1 MNIYK
6 KHSNDNPLYMLW
18 KSTRQK
24 CQNPSNKSY
33 KSFGGKGIFF
43 YDDWNDFDVF
53 SGWALA
59 NGYTQGKT
67 IELIDNNAS
76 FSPENC
82 FFSSKFQHHGMS
94 QSRIYTE
101 WRSMLLRCNTPSHK
115 SYKDYGGRGI
125 SVCPQ
130 WHEFPNF
137 QKWALSHGYSDTLT
151 IDRIDV
157 NGNYEPSNCRFVDMM
172 TQCNNRRSS
181 KFLTYQGKTLSHAQ
195 WAREL
200 GLSRSV
206 IHQRAKRGLP
216 VEEILRTEK
225 HAHRGENHHQKLI
238 TFNGVTMNQKQ
249 WAEKIGI
256 TPTNLM
262 RRLRIM
268 SIEEAL
274 TQPKKR

>member
-6 KHSNDNPLYMLW
+6 KHSNENPLYKLW

-53 SGWALA
+53 SDWALD
-59 NGYTQGKT
+59 NDYTKGKT
-67 IELIDNNAS
+67 IELIDKNAS

-82 FFSSKFQHHGMS
+82 FFSSRFQHHGMS
-94 QSRIYTE
+94 QSRLYKE
-101 WRSMLLRCNTPSHK
+101 WRGMLLRCTTPSHK

-125 SVCPQ
+125 SVCTQ

-137 QKWALSHGYSDTLT
+137 QEWALANGYNDNLT

-157 NGNYEPSNCRFVDMM
+157 NGNYEPSNCRFTDII

-181 KFLTYQGKTLSHAQ
+181 KFITYQGKTMSQAQ

-200 GLSRSV
+200 GISRGA
-206 IHQRAKRGLP
+206 ITQRAKRNLP
-216 VEEILRTEK
+216 VNEILRTEK
-225 HAHRGENHHQKLI
+225 HVHRGENHSQNLI
-238 TFNGVTMNQKQ
+238 TFNGITMNQKQ
-249 WAEKIGI
+249 WAERVGVS
-256 TPTNLM
+256 PTTLG
-262 RRLRIM
+262 RRLKEWG
-268 SIEEAL
+268 IERAL
-274 TQPKKR
+274 TQPPR

>member
-6 KHSNDNPLYMLW
+6 KHSNENPLYKLW

-53 SGWALA
+53 SDWALDNDYA
-59 NGYTQGKT
+59 KGKT
-67 IELIDNNAS
+67 IELIDKNAS

-82 FFSSKFQHHGMS
+82 FFSSRFQHHGMS
-94 QSRIYTE
+94 QSRLYKE
-101 WRSMLLRCNTPSHK
+101 WRGMLLRCTTPSHK

-125 SVCPQ
+125 SVCTQ

-137 QKWALSHGYSDTLT
+137 QEWALANGYNDNLT

-157 NGNYEPSNCRFVDMM
+157 NGNYEPSNCRFTDII

-181 KFLTYQGKTLSHAQ
+181 KFITYQGKTMSQAQ

-200 GLSRSV
+200 GISRG
-206 IHQRAKRGLP
+206 IITQRAKRNLP
-216 VEEILRTEK
+216 VNEILRTEK
-225 HAHRGENHHQKLI
+225 HAHRGEKHRQNLI
-238 TFNGVTMNQKQ
+238 TFNGITMNQKQ

-256 TPTNLM
+256 TPTSLS
-262 RRLRIM
+262 RRLKTM
-268 SIEEAL
+268 SVEQAL
-274 TQPKKR
+274 TQHKTR

>member
-6 KHSNDNPLYMLW
+6 KHSNENPLYKLW

-33 KSFGGKGIFF
+33 KSFGGKGIIF

-53 SGWALA
+53 SDWALDNDYA
-59 NGYTQGKT
+59 KGKT
-67 IELIDNNAS
+67 IELIDKNAS

-82 FFSSKFQHHGMS
+82 FFSSRFQHHGMS
-94 QSRIYTE
+94 QSRLYKE
-101 WRSMLLRCNTPSHK
+101 WRGMLLRCTTPSHK

-125 SVCPQ
+125 SVCTQ

-137 QKWALSHGYSDTLT
+137 QEWALANGYNDNLT

-157 NGNYEPSNCRFVDMM
+157 NGNYEPSNCRFTDII

-181 KFLTYQGKTLSHAQ
+181 KFITYQGKTMSQAQ

-200 GLSRSV
+200 GISRS
-206 IHQRAKRGLP
+206 IITQRAKRNLP
-216 VEEILRTEK
+216 VNEILRTEK
-225 HAHRGENHHQKLI
+225 HAHRGEKHRQNLI
-238 TFNGVTMNQKQ
+238 TFNGITMNQKQ

-256 TPTNLM
+256 TPTSLS
-262 RRLRIM
+262 RRLKTM
-268 SIEEAL
+268 SVEQAL
-274 TQPKKR
+274 TQHKTR

>member
-6 KHSNDNPLYMLW
+6 KHSNENPLYKLW

-53 SGWALA
+53 SDWALDNDYA
-59 NGYTQGKT
+59 KGKT
-67 IELIDNNAS
+67 IELIDKNAS

-82 FFSSKFQHHGMS
+82 FFSSRFQHHGMS
-94 QSRIYTE
+94 QSRLYKE
-101 WRSMLLRCNTPSHK
+101 WRGMLLRCTTPSHK

-125 SVCPQ
+125 SVCTQ

-137 QKWALSHGYSDTLT
+137 QEWALANGYNDNLT

-157 NGNYEPSNCRFVDMM
+157 NGNYEPSNCRFTDMI

-181 KFLTYQGKTLSHAQ
+181 KFITYQGKTMSQAQ

-200 GLSRSV
+200 GISRGA
-206 IHQRAKRGLP
+206 ITQRAKRNLP
-216 VEEILRTEK
+216 VNEILRTEK
-225 HAHRGENHHQKLI
+225 HAHRGEKHRQNLI
-238 TFNGVTMNQKQ
+238 TFNGITMNQKQ
-249 WAEKIGI
+249 WAERVGVS
-256 TPTNLM
+256 PTTLG
-262 RRLRIM
+262 RRLKEWG
-268 SIEEAL
+268 IERAL
-274 TQPKKR
+274 TQPPR

>member
-1 MNIYK
+1 
-6 KHSNDNPLYMLW
+6 MLW
-18 KSTRQK
+18 KGVRQK

-33 KSFGGKGIFF
+33 KSFGGRGILFHE
-43 YDDWNDFDVF
+43 DWNDFDVF
-53 SGWALA
+53 SDWALA
-59 NGYTQGKT
+59 NGYAKGKT
-67 IELIDNNAS
+67 IEMNDKDAS

-94 QSRIYTE
+94 QSRLYKE

-137 QKWALSHGYSDTLT
+137 QEWALANGYNDNLT

-157 NGNYEPSNCRFVDMM
+157 NGNYEPSNCRFTDMI

-181 KFLTYQGKTLSHAQ
+181 KFITYQGKTLSLAQ

-200 GLSRSV
+200 GFSRAIVS
-206 IHQRAKRGLP
+206 QRLKRGLP
-216 VEEILRTEK
+216 VEEVLRTEK
-225 HAHRGENHHQKLI
+225 HAHRGENHNQNLI
-238 TFNGVTMNQKQ
+238 TFNGITMNQKQ

-256 TPTNLM
+256 SPQSIS
-262 RRLRIM
+262 RRLKTM
-268 SIEEAL
+268 SVEQAL
-274 TQPKKR
+274 TQHKVR

>member
-6 KHSNDNPLYMLW
+6 KHSNENPLYKLW

-53 SGWALA
+53 SDWALD
-59 NGYTQGKT
+59 NDYTKGKT
-67 IELIDNNAS
+67 IELIDKNAS

-82 FFSSKFQHHGMS
+82 FFSSRFQHHGMS
-94 QSRIYTE
+94 QSRLYKE
-101 WRSMLLRCNTPSHK
+101 WRGMLLRCTTPSHK

-125 SVCPQ
+125 SVCTQ

-137 QKWALSHGYSDTLT
+137 QEWALANGYNDNLT

-157 NGNYEPSNCRFVDMM
+157 NGNYEPSNCRFTDII

-181 KFLTYQGKTLSHAQ
+181 KFITYQGKTMSQAQ

-200 GLSRSV
+200 GISRG
-206 IHQRAKRGLP
+206 IITQRAKRNLP
-216 VEEILRTEK
+216 VNEILRTEK
-225 HAHRGENHHQKLI
+225 HAHRGEKHRQNLI
-238 TFNGVTMNQKQ
+238 TFNGITMNQKQ
-249 WAEKIGI
+249 WAERVGVS
-256 TPTNLM
+256 PTTLG
-262 RRLRIM
+262 RRLKEWG
-268 SIEEAL
+268 IERAL
-274 TQPKKR
+274 TQPPR

>member
-6 KHSNDNPLYMLW
+6 KHSNENPLYKLW

-53 SGWALA
+53 SDWALDNDYA
-59 NGYTQGKT
+59 KGKT
-67 IELIDNNAS
+67 IELIDKNAS

-82 FFSSKFQHHGMS
+82 FFSSRFQHHGMS
-94 QSRIYTE
+94 QSRLYKE
-101 WRSMLLRCNTPSHK
+101 WRGMLLRCTTPSHK

-125 SVCPQ
+125 SVCTQ

-137 QKWALSHGYSDTLT
+137 QEWALANGYNDNLT

-157 NGNYEPSNCRFVDMM
+157 NGNYEPSNCRFTDII

-181 KFLTYQGKTLSHAQ
+181 KFITYQGKTMSQAQ

-200 GLSRSV
+200 GISRG
-206 IHQRAKRGLP
+206 IITQRAKRNLP
-216 VEEILRTEK
+216 VNEILRTEK
-225 HAHRGENHHQKLI
+225 HAHRGEKHRQNLI
-238 TFNGVTMNQKQ
+238 TFNGITMNQKQ
-249 WAEKIGI
+249 WAERVGVS
-256 TPTNLM
+256 PTTLG
-262 RRLRIM
+262 RRLKEWG
-268 SIEEAL
+268 IERAL
-274 TQPKKR
+274 TQPPR

>member
-6 KHSNDNPLYMLW
+6 KHSNDNPLYRVW

-24 CQNPSNKSY
+24 CQNPNNKAY
-33 KSFGGKGIFF
+33 GAYGAKGISFF
-43 YDDWNDFDVF
+43 PEWEVFDSFYEWAVSNGYEPHYSLNRYDDTRDF
-53 SGWALA
+53 
-59 NGYTQGKT
+59 T
-67 IELIDNNAS
+67 
-76 FSPENC
+76 PENC
-82 FFSSKFQHHGMS
+82 YFSSKFKRHGLIH
-94 QSRIYTE
+94 SRIYTQ
-101 WRSMLLRCNTPSHK
+101 WHLMKLRCQSPSHK

-125 SVCPQ
+125 SVCQEWQTFEPYK
-130 WHEFPNF
+130 E
-137 QKWALSHGYSDTLT
+137 WALANGYSDSLT

-157 NGNYEPSNCRFVDMM
+157 NGNYEPSNCRFVDMV

-181 KFLTYQGKTLSHAQ
+181 KFLTYQGKTLSLAQ

-200 GLSRSV
+200 GISRFIVS
-206 IHQRAKRGLP
+206 QRLKRGLP

-256 TPTNLM
+256 SPQSIS
-262 RRLRIM
+262 RRLKTM
-268 SIEEAL
+268 SVEQAL
-274 TQPKKR
+274 SQHKVR

>member
-18 KSTRQK
+18 KGVRQK

-33 KSFGGKGIFF
+33 KSFGGRGLLFHE
-43 YDDWNDFDVF
+43 DWNDFDVF
-53 SGWALA
+53 SDWALA
-59 NGYTQGKT
+59 NGYTKGKT
-67 IELIDNNAS
+67 IELIDKDAN

-94 QSRIYTE
+94 QSRLYTQ
-101 WRSMLLRCNTPSHK
+101 WRLMINRCTCPSHK
-115 SYKDYGGRGI
+115 SYADYGGRGI
-125 SVCPQ
+125 SVCDD
-130 WHEFPNF
+130 WKTFVHYKE
-137 QKWALSHGYSDTLT
+137 WALSHGYSDALT

-157 NGNYEPSNCRFVDMM
+157 NGNYEPSNCRFADMI

-181 KFLTYQGKTLSHAQ
+181 RFLTYQGKTLSHAQ

-200 GLSRSV
+200 GLSRNV
-206 IHQRAKRGLP
+206 IHGRVKRGLP
-216 VEEILRTEK
+216 IEEILSPKK
-225 HAHRGENHHQKLI
+225 HVHRGENHHQKLI

-262 RRLRIM
+262 RRLRVM